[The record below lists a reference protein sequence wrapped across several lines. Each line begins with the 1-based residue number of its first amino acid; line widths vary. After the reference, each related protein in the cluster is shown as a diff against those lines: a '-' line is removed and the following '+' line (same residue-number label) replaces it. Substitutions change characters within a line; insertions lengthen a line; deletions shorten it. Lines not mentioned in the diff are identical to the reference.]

1 MPLPAG
7 PAAMS
12 PAVQSLGLG
21 GAALADQVKT
31 ETDEER
37 KRRMKEMQDQQLMG
51 PAGSPA
57 TLALFGG
64 TGGIGI

>member
-1 MPLPAG
+1 MLKPMSPG
-7 PAAMS
+7 IS

-21 GAALADQVKT
+21 GLLQDQVKG

-37 KRRMKEMQDQQLMG
+37 KRRMKEMQDQSLMG
-51 PAGSPA
+51 PNGSPA

-64 TGGIGI
+64 SGGGTGY